1 MGTQKGFVA
10 AFKDYWFRAGDF
22 RGSSTRGQYW
32 WIVLMNVIVALIGA
46 AITWIAIFIS
56 LGFGASSTISSD
68 NMIWF
73 LASFS
78 IGPMVYFILYIFQ
91 GLPWLTLSMRRYRDA
106 GVSPWALLVT
116 VVAPALIPGMAGE
129 QPVPLIIA
137 AVLAVIGV
145 VITVLPTRHPVPLW
159 SMRPNEDSRPV
170 GMGGA
175 IVDFFRRGGI
185 FSGRSSRSQY
195 WWMILLQVL
204 ISIAAFI
211 VLVPML
217 AFVAFHNIGTSDLNS
232 SMTSMSDNFLSIWGF
247 AFAAYSL
254 IALPSLTIIIRRFRD
269 AGFSPWW
276 YFVIWLITVG
286 IGGYVGFH
294 PTVVAGWIAYLV
306 VAVVQTVILVW
317 PTRTDLQNGHD

>member
-32 WIVLMNVIVALIGA
+32 WIVLMNVIVALIFV
-46 AITWIAIFIS
+46 AITWIVIFIN
-56 LGFGASSTISSD
+56 LGFGVSNTISD
-68 NMIWF
+68 NRMLWF
-73 LASFS
+73 LTSVG
-78 IGPMVYFILYIFQ
+78 IVPLVYFTLFLYQ
-91 GLPWLTLSMRRYRDA
+91 GLPVLTLTIRRYRDA

-195 WWMILLQVL
+195 WWMILLYVL
-204 ISIAAFI
+204 VSLASFI
-211 VLVPML
+211 VFIPIVTFM
-217 AFVAFHNIGTSDLNS
+217 AFQSIRQSNVS
-232 SMTSMSDNFLSIWGF
+232 SFAPENLLSLWGF
-247 AFAAYSL
+247 VIVITSFFT
-254 IALPSLTIIIRRFRD
+254 LPYLTLVVRRFRD
-269 AGFSPWW
+269 GGFNPWW
-276 YFVIWLITVG
+276 YLVIRLVTVG
-286 IGGYVGFH
+286 IGIYVVLNSI
-294 PTVVAGWIAYLV
+294 VVAAWIAYLV
-306 VAVVQTVILVW
+306 VAIVQIVILVW
-317 PTRTDLQNGHD
+317 PTRTDLQNGHG